1 MIRAEF
7 LFFGLSLWAMTGRS
21 PNRNIAQGNT
31 LGVSQLSNLRSE
43 RAAGGS
49 SLAILPIPFALSE
62 RKIATQFLP
71 RVLPWAVFPLGFQP
85 VIAHNHDCCT
95 IICSIF
101 LLVFYSAISCNYGCC
116 TVLWTIFLFCF
127 QPVISCNHSFYT
139 ILCALFLFGFQPVFA
154 VTKVAPQF
162 PGLYFC
168 SAFSPSFLVTMA
180 AAQSSTLYYFW
191 AFSSPLYSVWWFV
204 KNSI

>member
-21 PNRNIAQGNT
+21 PNRNIAHGNT
-31 LGVSQLSNLRSE
+31 LGVSELSNLRSE

-62 RKIATQFLP
+62 RKIVFQFLP

-85 VIAHNHDCCT
+85 VFAHNHG
-95 IICSIF
+95 S
-101 LLVFYSAISCNYGCC
+101 S
-116 TVLWTIFLFCF
+116 TVLRTIFLFCF

-139 ILCALFLFGFQPVFA
+139 ILCTLFLFGFQPVFA
-154 VTKVAPQF
+154 RNHGFYTI
-162 PGLYFC
+162 L
-168 SAFSPSFLVTMA
+168 
-180 AAQSSTLYYFW
+180 
-191 AFSSPLYSVWWFV
+191 
-204 KNSI
+204 